1 MLAVPLVAASCLA
14 MSFPTMAAKSIDY
27 VSLYITSDIVAGE
40 PDGSVDVEVD
50 DYDDG
55 YRVKNVEITNM
66 PSDEWDDGD
75 KPRIRV
81 TLIADDDY
89 RFSSID
95 KGDVDLSGDGGSVT
109 SVSRSSDERSNDTLK
124 VSITLSRLDSDDDGD
139 YDLDITDVNWD
150 EDDGTAY
157 WEEPEDAERYEVRLY
172 CDGDAV
178 TSVKTTT
185 DDSYDFSS
193 EFTGSGDYYFRVRAV
208 YNSSN
213 KGSWE
218 ESDVLSVSSSEA
230 RDIRENGGSSSSYY
244 SSGSSSGGPGVTQ
257 NASTGAWLLDSVG
270 WWYCNPDKTY
280 PVNQWQYID
289 NYWYYFNESGYMV
302 TGWVYWNNKWYY
314 CSDSGAMLANTTTP
328 DGYYVGA
335 DGAWIQ

>member
-1 MLAVPLVAASCLA
+1 M
-14 MSFPTMAAKSIDY
+14 
-27 VSLYITSDIVAGE
+27 
-40 PDGSVDVEVD
+40 
-50 DYDDG
+50 
-55 YRVKNVEITNM
+55 
-66 PSDEWDDGD
+66 
-75 KPRIRV
+75 
-81 TLIADDDY
+81 TLMADDDY

-124 VSITLSRLDSDDDGD
+124 VSITLSRLDGDDDDGD
-139 YDLDITDVNWD
+139 YDLEINDLNWD

>member
-14 MSFPTMAAKSIDY
+14 MSFPAMADESIDY

-55 YRVKNVEITNM
+55 YYVEDVEITNM

-81 TLIADDDY
+81 TLMADDDY

-109 SVSRSSDERSNDTLK
+109 SVSRSSDERSNDAPI
-124 VSITLSRLDSDDDGD
+124 VHITLARLDSDDDGD

>member
-14 MSFPTMAAKSIDY
+14 MSFPAMAAESIGEIY
-27 VSLYITSDIVAGE
+27 LDISSSIEAGSSGG
-40 PDGSVDVEVD
+40 DVSVDVD
-50 DYDDG
+50 DDG
-55 YRVKNVEITNM
+55 YDVEDVEITNE
-66 PSDEWDDGD
+66 PSGEWDDGD

-81 TLIADDDY
+81 TLSADDDY
-89 RFSSID
+89 YFSSGID
-95 KGDVDLSGDGGSVT
+95 EDDVDLSGDGGSVT
-109 SVSRSSDERSNDTLK
+109 DVSRSSRETLR
-124 VSITLSRLDSDDDGD
+124 VYITLSRLDGDDDDGD
-139 YDLDITDVNWD
+139 YDLEINDLNWD

-218 ESDVLSVSSSEA
+218 ESDVLAVDSSEA
-230 RDIRENGGSSSSYY
+230 REIRRNGEGLSAYYTSDTYGSYA
-244 SSGSSSGGPGVTQ
+244 SGGPGVAQ
-257 NASTGAWLLDSVG
+257 NSSTGAWLLDSVG

-280 PVNQWQYID
+280 PVNQWQLIN
-289 NYWYYFNESGYMV
+289 NYWYYFNEAGYMV
-302 TGWVYWNNKWYY
+302 TGWILWNNKWYY
-314 CSDSGAMLANTTTP
+314 CQPSGEMLANTTTP

-335 DGAWIQ
+335 DGAWIP

>member
-1 MLAVPLVAASCLA
+1 MLAVPLVVVSCLA
-14 MSFPTMAAKSIDY
+14 MSFPAMAAESIDY